1 MRFSALDAREFMRVA
16 KLILSGDPKG
26 NKFIQ
31 DMVNDIVKELKDQD
45 YRDAMG
51 GEDDDDYSGV
61 DFSDL
66 GL

>member
-1 MRFSALDAREFMRVA
+1 MRFSSLDAKEFMRVA
-16 KLILSGDPKG
+16 NLILVGDPKG

-31 DMVNDIVKELKDQD
+31 DMVNDIVRELKNQE
-45 YRDAMG
+45 YRDAM

-61 DFSDL
+61 DLSDL

>member
-16 KLILSGDPKG
+16 KLILSGDPRG

-31 DMVNDIVKELKDQD
+31 DMVNDIVRELKDQD

-51 GEDDDDYSGV
+51 DEDDDDLSGI